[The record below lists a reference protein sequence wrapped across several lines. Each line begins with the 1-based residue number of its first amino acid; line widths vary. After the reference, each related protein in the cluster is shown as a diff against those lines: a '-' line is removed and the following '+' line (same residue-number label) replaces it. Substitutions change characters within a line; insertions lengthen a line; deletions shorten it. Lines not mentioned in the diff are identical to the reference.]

1 MFALK
6 ASSLCGHQGAMRM
19 WERPAY
25 LPSKAVCFWS
35 QSLIFKDLIIF
46 IFYLYPLPNI
56 RDLKWRA
63 SKKPHLNLCAELTGP
78 PQQLWSESFPSSS
91 EFKCWNLN
99 TKAMRPGGGIWSL
112 TVRGQSPNQWNQAL
126 GSFFQHVRKQI
137 MTFVTLKANY
147 SPDSK
152 STVALVWDFF
162 IYWKYEKW
170 IYIEC
175 DTLFVVAVAVGM
187 EWILSFH
194 SSMINTL
201 KITHQCP

>member
-1 MFALK
+1 MNSFWETTPKPLHRINWPSTATLVWKLSILFRIQMLK
-6 ASSLCGHQGAMRM
+6 
-19 WERPAY
+19 
-25 LPSKAVCFWS
+25 
-35 QSLIFKDLIIF
+35 
-46 IFYLYPLPNI
+46 
-56 RDLKWRA
+56 
-63 SKKPHLNLCAELTGP
+63 
-78 PQQLWSESFPSSS
+78 SF
-91 EFKCWNLN
+91 FFWNLN

-112 TVRGQSPNQWNQAL
+112 IVRGQSPNLWNQAL

-137 MTFVTLKANY
+137 LTSVTLKANS

-175 DTLFVVAVAVGM
+175 DTLCVVAVAVGI

-194 SSMINTL
+194 SPMIKTL
-201 KITHQCP
+201 KITLQCP